1 MMKRVKICLAVFV
14 AVLLAA
20 SLAAAAEVAQG
31 KCIQFDK
38 EKMVVLIEEYDINFD
53 KDNPYGHPTGIQSLF
68 NAQKALIGI
77 PPEVGDVL
85 RIAYKIQGDEKIAI
99 RIMNVTKQD
108 LRKK

>member
-1 MMKRVKICLAVFV
+1 MKKRVGICLATLL
-14 AVLLAA
+14 AVLFAA
-20 SLAAAAEVAQG
+20 SFAAAADVSQG

-38 EKMVVLIEEYDINFD
+38 EKMLVLIEEYDINFT

-77 PPEVGDVL
+77 PPAPGDVL